1 MCIRDRR
8 YILLEDTILACLD
21 SCFGAYAPQDSA
33 VIRVTRNAD
42 LDPDGERC
50 V

>member
-1 MCIRDRR
+1 M
-8 YILLEDTILACLD
+8 ACLD

-42 LDPDGERC
+42 LDPDGE
-50 V
+50 VEEDGTTAST